1 VTLRVELRPA
11 AECDLDRLAQFMAAL
26 DERAADRR
34 ERWLRETIR
43 KIGVR
48 PLIGRPGPDSSLRE
62 RVLRYGK
69 SSYLVRY
76 QVTAESVIVTRIW
89 HGKEDR

>member
-1 VTLRVELRPA
+1 MTLRVELRPA
-11 AECDLDRLAQFMAAL
+11 AERDLDRLVVFMAKL

-34 ERWLRETIR
+34 ERWLRESIR
-43 KIGVR
+43 KLGDR
-48 PLIGRPGPDSSLRE
+48 PLMGRPGPRSSLRE
-62 RVLRYGK
+62 RVLKYGR

-76 QVTAESVIVTRIW
+76 RVTDEALVVLRIW